1 MLSINF
7 VTMCL
12 KYERGSVNIY
22 KNSEVFQMIVIR
34 LLLLILLFLSSSF
47 YSVRAQEFM
56 GIDEIDP
63 GMRGIGKTTFEGTEI
78 EEFEFE
84 VLSIIRNAWGPK
96 KDIILVRLGGGPAEM
111 PLEKTGV
118 ISGMSGSPLYIDGK
132 LIGAIAYGFLFSKE
146 PIAGVTPIKEMI
158 AILEYPPDS
167 RSASLSVSPH
177 PMAMAPIHT
186 PLMVSGFHPQVIKE
200 MEPVLKKRGF
210 LIGVGGGRKEGIAP
224 ELAPGA
230 AVGIQL
236 VRGDWDI
243 SGAGTVT
250 YRRDNRILAF
260 GHRVL
265 WGEVTL
271 PMTASF
277 VHTVVPSQLFSFR
290 LSSSME
296 PLGGITHDR
305 RAGIAGEIGKRV
317 EMVPVRIEVK
327 SNGDRQK
334 YNFEAIDDPFWTPQ
348 LLLWTGFNSVLVT
361 EALLGEGTI
370 ELTLEIWL
378 EGRKDPVII
387 NNVFPDHNFMRL
399 APLAGF
405 LAPVGE
411 LMQNEFEEV
420 LIERISLEIEM
431 VPKRRM
437 ATIESVR
444 LSKDKAAPGEEV
456 EITVFLRI
464 HQTGKIVP
472 KRLTLR
478 IPHGVPDGNAIITV
492 SDAISS
498 MKLAR
503 AHSPSIF
510 QPRNLE
516 QMISLIE
523 EEEPNT
529 SLMIRAL
536 FPQQEFSIRGEALP
550 GAPASFLSIISS
562 PEEVGTVE
570 RIAFEIVLRENT
582 DWVLSGSRTI
592 LLRIEED

>member
-1 MLSINF
+1 
-7 VTMCL
+7 V
-12 KYERGSVNIY
+12 
-22 KNSEVFQMIVIR
+22 
-34 LLLLILLFLSSSF
+34 
-47 YSVRAQEFM
+47 
-56 GIDEIDP
+56 
-63 GMRGIGKTTFEGTEI
+63 GIG
-78 EEFEFE
+78 
-84 VLSIIRNAWGPK
+84 
-96 KDIILVRLGGGPAEM
+96 
-111 PLEKTGV
+111 
-118 ISGMSGSPLYIDGK
+118 
-132 LIGAIAYGFLFSKE
+132 
-146 PIAGVTPIKEMI
+146 
-158 AILEYPPDS
+158 
-167 RSASLSVSPH
+167 
-177 PMAMAPIHT
+177 
-186 PLMVSGFHPQVIKE
+186 
-200 MEPVLKKRGF
+200 
-210 LIGVGGGRKEGIAP
+210 
-224 ELAPGA
+224 
-230 AVGIQL
+230 
-236 VRGDWDI
+236 
-243 SGAGTVT
+243 
-250 YRRDNRILAF
+250 
-260 GHRVL
+260 
-265 WGEVTL
+265 
-271 PMTASF
+271 
-277 VHTVVPSQLFSFR
+277 
-290 LSSSME
+290 
-296 PLGGITHDR
+296 
-305 RAGIAGEIGKRV
+305 
-317 EMVPVRIEVK
+317 VK
-327 SNGDRQK
+327 SNGGRRE
-334 YNFEAIDDPFWTPQ
+334 YNYEIIEDSFWTPQ